1 MTTGMLKVVAPPQI
15 TTPPEDQSVTEGMFV
30 ELVCETTGL
39 PQPEVCDFQLL
50 DFFVFCSLEGRFFY
64 KKKAGKHEVE
74 SKKRIKYEKI
84 CFKESE
90 FEK

>member
-39 PQPEVCDFQLL
+39 PQPEVRDFVYFNTLIVTCTYAPTCIFECD
-50 DFFVFCSLEGRFFY
+50 Y
-64 KKKAGKHEVE
+64 
-74 SKKRIKYEKI
+74 
-84 CFKESE
+84 
-90 FEK
+90 